1 MHYFIETENGDRIQL
16 VVKSQTSKET
26 ILTVDEAAE
35 FVVSSKEWVEL
46 LCEEVSQSGQSFG
59 QSLEAVEQAKDR
71 EFRKVEDL
79 YPNGMVWESPTVAEV
94 QEILDYANKLREE
107 DVESGDIES
116 PFYSEKPV
124 TLEDIMSEV
133 YLCRTTRNS

>member
-1 MHYFIETENGDRIQL
+1 MHYFIETGKGDRIRL
-16 VVKSQTSKET
+16 AVKSHTSKET

-35 FVVSSKEWVEL
+35 FVVSSNEWVEL

-59 QSLEAVEQAKDR
+59 QSLEAVERVKDR
-71 EFRKVEDL
+71 EFRKVADL
-79 YPNGMVWESPTVAEV
+79 YPNGMVWEPPTVAEV

-107 DVESGDIES
+107 DVESGDVES

-133 YLCRTTRNS
+133 YLCRTTRKS